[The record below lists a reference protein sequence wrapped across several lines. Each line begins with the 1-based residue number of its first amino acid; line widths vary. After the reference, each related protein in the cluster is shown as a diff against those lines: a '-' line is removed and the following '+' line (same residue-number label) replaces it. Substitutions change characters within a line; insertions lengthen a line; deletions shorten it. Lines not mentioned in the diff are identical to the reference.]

1 MSSDAGPMGRD
12 DAAATLPTL
21 GAVAKPPAA
30 APATAPFP
38 PPATYSPPPPPPP
51 PVAAPVVHP
60 AEPPPA
66 AGSLTERADHEPPHR
81 NLVRAL
87 LSWSYGGRPSA
98 PPEVGPLITIHKAA
112 HPRADVRMLTR
123 AYRVAERLHSGQMRR
138 SGDPYITH
146 PLAVATILGELGMDT
161 TTLAAALLHDTVE
174 DTRYTL
180 TQLRIDFGDDVA
192 LLVDGVTKLDKV
204 RFGGAAEAE
213 TMRKMILAAGQDVRV
228 LIIKLADRLHNM
240 RTLGF
245 KSRPSQVRIAVA
257 TREVLVPLA
266 GRLGVHVLK
275 RQLEDLVLNT
285 LHPEAF
291 TTIHER
297 VQERAPSRT
306 RYLAATI
313 QPLLDDLR
321 EARVRAEVTERPR
334 HYQSIFEG
342 MASAGLSDRLCD
354 NPRVQIVITGD
365 STDCYAALGI
375 VHGRWHPVPGRFKD
389 FIGVPKF
396 NMYQSLHT
404 TVVADDGQ
412 LLDVMIRTVAMDR
425 IAEFGVVAY
434 RQSAGEKAPEG
445 VRYAGTVGELEW
457 LQRLLDWEPDASEPQ
472 EFLASLRYDLS
483 DHEVLVFSPKGEAIT
498 LPSDATPVDLAYALS
513 TRLGDRCFGAKV
525 NGQLTPLSSVLND
538 GDLVEI
544 LTSSA
549 EYAGPSE
556 EWLEFVRTPK
566 ALLQIKRWFAEQA
579 NESAVIAGRRAIGDA
594 LVTQER
600 MLMTEQPLVV
610 LARSLELP
618 DVEALYAAIGTEQLD
633 AAEMVRRLI
642 VIVDGHEGPDE
653 SIYGVI

>member
-1 MSSDAGPMGRD
+1 
-12 DAAATLPTL
+12 
-21 GAVAKPPAA
+21 V
-30 APATAPFP
+30 
-38 PPATYSPPPPPPP
+38 
-51 PVAAPVVHP
+51 
-60 AEPPPA
+60 
-66 AGSLTERADHEPPHR
+66 
-81 NLVRAL
+81 
-87 LSWSYGGRPSA
+87 
-98 PPEVGPLITIHKAA
+98 
-112 HPRADVRMLTR
+112 
-123 AYRVAERLHSGQMRR
+123 
-138 SGDPYITH
+138 
-146 PLAVATILGELGMDT
+146 LGELGMDT

-245 KSRPSQVRIAVA
+245 KSRPSQVRIAIA

-297 VQERAPSRT
+297 VQERAPIRS
-306 RYLAATI
+306 RYLAGLIA
-313 QPLLDDLR
+313 PLLTDLR
-321 EARVRAEVTERPR
+321 ESRIRAEVTERPR

-354 NPRVQIVITGD
+354 NPRIQIVISGD
-365 STDCYAALGI
+365 STDCYAVLGI

-412 LLDVMIRTVAMDR
+412 LLDVMIRTEAMDR
-425 IAEFGVVAY
+425 IAEFGVAAY

-445 VRYAGTVGELEW
+445 VRYAGTVQELEW
-457 LQRLLDWEPDASEPQ
+457 LQRLLDWEPDAAEPQ
-472 EFLASLRYDLS
+472 EFLASLRFDLS
-483 DHEVLVFSPKGEAIT
+483 DHEVLVFSPKGEAVT
-498 LPSDATPVDLAYALS
+498 LPSDATPVDFGYALS

-525 NGQLTPLSSVLND
+525 NGQLTPLSAPLND
-538 GDLVEI
+538 GDVVEI

-566 ALLQIKRWFAEQA
+566 AHLQIKRWFAEQA
-579 NESAVIAGRRAIGDA
+579 NESLVIAGRKALADA
-594 LVTQER
+594 LVSEDR

-610 LARSLELP
+610 LARCLDLP
-618 DVEALYAAIGTEQLD
+618 DVEAVYAGIGAGDLD
-633 AAEMVRRLI
+633 AVEMVRRII
-642 VIVDGHEGPDE
+642 VIVDGHDGPDE
-653 SIYGVI
+653 GLYAGI